1 MGTIT
6 ITEMA
11 QSSSMLALL
20 LPVFAAILVGAD
32 QQSVSTLDADADAR
46 KVVVQI
52 WSHSKGGPRGSP
64 IELHIPGGQA
74 ADVAELVA
82 TKKVERAK
90 AELQH
95 SKVKETQAKQINDEL
110 QSVRMN
116 TATRARLTQKQ
127 YKRASS
133 EKEKAQ
139 KVLDAAQVK
148 DAATLATA
156 MEKKQT
162 AQFASAKKKPGELGL
177 AKVAETQH
185 AASKVA
191 LKQATA
197 KFQKAD
203 SKLRSITPEHNK
215 AQDKA
220 NAASQKAVAAGVRLR
235 AATEERERNQ
245 YLKVK
250 SQHVQKLSVSKQK
263 KEKWRIKLKHSRNN
277 LKGAQEMFALMDS
290 AEGKAS
296 AKKSITKAKK
306 NEKKAYGEFEKSR
319 KNVEKVTAALQKNEE
334 DYAKKAAFKS
344 YLTAARAS
352 AVAADAD
359 KAFTTTLDKADKKAK
374 DAAAQEAHRILQKDD
389 EKSRANMAN
398 LETVKLIGKQ
408 EKDALADEM
417 KKRKAEQKKKL
428 TDLKA
433 QKKDAK
439 MTKQAL
445 KGFGKAPPNK
455 TE

>member
-1 MGTIT
+1 MGNHN
-6 ITEMA
+6 TEMA

-133 EKEKAQ
+133 EKAQ

-162 AQFASAKKKPGELGL
+162 AQFASAKKKPSKLGL

-203 SKLRSITPEHNK
+203 SKLRSITP
-215 AQDKA
+215 
-220 NAASQKAVAAGVRLR
+220 
-235 AATEERERNQ
+235 ERNQ

-296 AKKSITKAKK
+296 AKKSIKKAKK
-306 NEKKAYGEFEKSR
+306 NEKKAYGEF
-319 KNVEKVTAALQKNEE
+319 
-334 DYAKKAAFKS
+334 
-344 YLTAARAS
+344 
-352 AVAADAD
+352 
-359 KAFTTTLDKADKKAK
+359 
-374 DAAAQEAHRILQKDD
+374 
-389 EKSRANMAN
+389 
-398 LETVKLIGKQ
+398 
-408 EKDALADEM
+408 
-417 KKRKAEQKKKL
+417 
-428 TDLKA
+428 
-433 QKKDAK
+433 
-439 MTKQAL
+439 
-445 KGFGKAPPNK
+445 
-455 TE
+455 

>member
-1 MGTIT
+1 
-6 ITEMA
+6 
-11 QSSSMLALL
+11 MLSKQLIATAEQFAL
-20 LPVFAAILVGAD
+20 
-32 QQSVSTLDADADAR
+32 SDADAR

-74 ADVAELVA
+74 ADGTGASNIAPCDKFCCCAVAELVA

-116 TATRARLTQKQ
+116 TATRARLAQKQ

-156 MEKKQT
+156 MEKKQS
-162 AQFASAKKKPGELGL
+162 AQFASAKKKPEKLAL
-177 AKVAETQH
+177 AKVAETKH

-203 SKLRSITPEHNK
+203 SKLTSITPEHNK

-277 LKGAQEMFALMDS
+277 LKGAQEMLALMDS
-290 AEGKAS
+290 AEGKKS
-296 AKKSITKAKK
+296 AKKSIKKAKK

-319 KNVEKVTAALQKNEE
+319 KNGNQHHLPSSHTGWP
-334 DYAKKAAFKS
+334 
-344 YLTAARAS
+344 AS
-352 AVAADAD
+352 
-359 KAFTTTLDKADKKAK
+359 
-374 DAAAQEAHRILQKDD
+374 HH
-389 EKSRANMAN
+389 
-398 LETVKLIGKQ
+398 
-408 EKDALADEM
+408 
-417 KKRKAEQKKKL
+417 
-428 TDLKA
+428 
-433 QKKDAK
+433 
-439 MTKQAL
+439 
-445 KGFGKAPPNK
+445 
-455 TE
+455 